1 MTKIKVLE
9 GGKSPVR
16 ATEGAGCFDVFARE
30 IKYSKEKGYL
40 EIFLGFKA
48 EVDKGYVMELA
59 PRSSIS
65 DKGLFLCNGIG
76 QIDSDFRGEVRARFY
91 PVLVPQLIEAIMKGV
106 NRIEDY
112 MMSIFKTGDA
122 VAQFKI
128 VKEEND
134 SVDFTE
140 NELSETKRGEGGFG
154 STTKEI

>member
-1 MTKIKVLE
+1 MTKIKLVE
-9 GGKSPVR
+9 GGKSPIR

-40 EIFLGFKA
+40 EVFLGFKP
-48 EVDKGYVMELA
+48 EIPKGYVMELA
-59 PRSSIS
+59 SRSSIS
-65 DKGLFLCNGIG
+65 DKGLFLCNGVG

-91 PVLVPQLIEAIMKGV
+91 PVLVPQLIKAIMKGV
-106 NRIEDY
+106 NKIEDY
-112 MMSIFKTGDA
+112 MISIFKEGDA

-134 SVDFTE
+134 SVEITDE
-140 NELSETKRGEGGFG
+140 ELSKTARGEGGFG